1 MRLFLDYEEDA
12 LLKRNW
18 KAAFYCWH
26 DIFSMFP
33 HKGKG
38 QFSSWSVSGISP
50 MNILVLENITR
61 AKIKI
66 IIIVIKLSCTSNE

>member
-1 MRLFLDYEEDA
+1 MLCLKETERLHFIVDMIFFLCSHT
-12 LLKRNW
+12 KVR
-18 KAAFYCWH
+18 
-26 DIFSMFP
+26 
-33 HKGKG
+33 G

>member
-1 MRLFLDYEEDA
+1 
-12 LLKRNW
+12 
-18 KAAFYCWH
+18 
-26 DIFSMFP
+26 
-33 HKGKG
+33 
-38 QFSSWSVSGISP
+38 